1 MISTV
6 PAGSWDSHDFVR
18 VGFGLDT
25 SVQIVERVLDMFTGI
40 IEEMGTIRSLVSE
53 GGGARLEVVADL
65 VLSDAEMGSSIAV
78 NGCCLTVV
86 DMGDGWWA
94 ADAVPETLERTNI
107 GALKPG
113 DRVNLERPLAAN
125 GRYGGHVVQGHV
137 DATTTVSSI
146 DELDDGSF
154 LYTFELPPSLVSYV
168 VEKGSI
174 AVDGIS
180 LTVAAVD
187 ATSFTIAVIPHTHE
201 VTALGSRTVGSRV
214 NLEADVL
221 AKYVERLVR
230 PSL

>member
-1 MISTV
+1 
-6 PAGSWDSHDFVR
+6 
-18 VGFGLDT
+18 
-25 SVQIVERVLDMFTGI
+25 MFTGLV
-40 IEEMGTIRSLVSE
+40 EEVGTVRSVTAV
-53 GGGARLEVVADL
+53 GNGARVVIEAAL
-65 VLSDAEMGSSIAV
+65 VLGDAHLGASIAV

-86 DMGDGWWA
+86 EFDATSWA
-94 ADAVPETLERTNI
+94 ADAVPETLDRTNL
-107 GALKPG
+107 GALRPG
-113 DRVNLERPLAAN
+113 DAVNLERPLAAD

-137 DATTTVSSI
+137 DATAAVVAI

-154 LYTFELPPSLVSYV
+154 RYTFELPPAIADYV

-180 LTVAAVD
+180 LTVARVD
-187 ATSFTIAVIPHTHE
+187 SSTFSIAIIPHTHE
-201 VTALGSRTVGSRV
+201 VTTIGRRTVGDRV

>member
-1 MISTV
+1 
-6 PAGSWDSHDFVR
+6 
-18 VGFGLDT
+18 
-25 SVQIVERVLDMFTGI
+25 MFTGLV
-40 IEEMGTIRSLVSE
+40 EEVGTVRSVTPV
-53 GGGARLEVVADL
+53 GGGARVVIEAAL
-65 VLSDAEMGSSIAV
+65 VLDDAGLGASIAV

-86 DMGDGWWA
+86 EFDAVSWA

-107 GALKPG
+107 GALRPG
-113 DRVNLERPLAAN
+113 DAVNLERPLAAN

-137 DATTTVSSI
+137 DATAEVLTI

-154 LYTFELPPSLVSYV
+154 RYAFSLPSAVASYV

-187 ATSFTIAVIPHTHE
+187 TSTFAIAVIPHTHE
-201 VTALGSRTVGSRV
+201 VTTLGGRTVGDRV
-214 NLEADVL
+214 NIEADVL

>member
-1 MISTV
+1 
-6 PAGSWDSHDFVR
+6 
-18 VGFGLDT
+18 
-25 SVQIVERVLDMFTGI
+25 MFTGLVEETGTVI
-40 IEEMGTIRSLVSE
+40 ALHPVGEGAQIEIAAHT
-53 GGGARLEVVADL
+53 
-65 VLSDAEMGSSIAV
+65 VLSDATIGASIAV

-86 DMGDGWWA
+86 EFDDRSWK
-94 ADAVPETLERTNI
+94 ADAVPETLDRTNI
-107 GALKPG
+107 GQLSAG

-137 DATTTVSSI
+137 DATGEVRMI

-154 LYTFELPPSLVSYV
+154 RYTFALPATMADYV

-187 ATSFTIAVIPHTHE
+187 ATSFSIAVIPHTHE
-201 VTALGSRTVGSRV
+201 VTTLGARTVGDRV

>member
-1 MISTV
+1 
-6 PAGSWDSHDFVR
+6 
-18 VGFGLDT
+18 
-25 SVQIVERVLDMFTGI
+25 MFTGI
-40 IEEMGTIRSLVSE
+40 VEEVGTVRSVTPVGE
-53 GGGARLEVVADL
+53 GARVEIDAAVVL
-65 VLSDAEMGSSIAV
+65 GDAELGASISV

-86 DMGDGWWA
+86 EFDSNSWA
-94 ADAVPETLERTNI
+94 ADAVPETLDRTNI

-137 DATTTVSSI
+137 DDTATISSI

-154 LYTFELPPSLVSYV
+154 RYTFALPPSLANYV

-187 ATSFTIAVIPHTHE
+187 ATSFSIAIIPHTHE
-201 VTALGSRTVGSRV
+201 VTTVGSRTVGDQV
-214 NLEADVL
+214 NIEADVL